1 MPETK
6 FPYSA
11 KKGSP
16 LNENSNRHY
25 FMKTQTIIV
34 TGASTGIGKAI
45 ASLFLEH
52 GHHVVINSANR
63 NNLAATYKELG
74 NHDRLVMVAGDI
86 SQRATGQLLVDTA
99 VRKFGSVDVLVNNA
113 GVFEPRSFLEVDE
126 AHLDRFLGI
135 NLKGTYFTS
144 QAAIRQMLQQ
154 GEGSIINIGTV
165 LVDHAIGGFPATAPI
180 SSKGGIHALTRQ
192 LAAEFGKNN
201 IRVNAIAP
209 GIIRSPLQAKTG
221 VSDADSLAGLHL
233 VDRIGETED
242 VAQLALYL
250 AGSNFVTGEVI
261 NLDGGHVA
269 GHHIG

>member
-1 MPETK
+1 
-6 FPYSA
+6 
-11 KKGSP
+11 
-16 LNENSNRHY
+16 
-25 FMKTQTIIV
+25 MKAQTIIV

-45 ASLFLEH
+45 ARLFLEK
-52 GHHVVINSANR
+52 GYNVVINSANLD
-63 NNLAATYKELG
+63 NLQSTYQELG
-74 NHDRLVMVAGDI
+74 NASRLAMVHGDI
-86 SQRATGQLLVDTA
+86 SDAATGRLLVATA
-99 VRKFGSVDVLVNNA
+99 VERFGAVDVLVNNA
-113 GVFEPRSFLEVDE
+113 GVFAPKPFLDVEEKD
-126 AHLDRFLGI
+126 LDLFLDV

-144 QAAIRQMLQQ
+144 QAAVKQMLKQ

-221 VSDADSLAGLHL
+221 VSDADSLGGLHL
-233 VDRIGETED
+233 LNRIGETED
-242 VAQLALYL
+242 VAALAFYL
-250 AGSNFVTGEVI
+250 ATSNFVSGEIV

-269 GHHIG
+269 GHHI